1 MSQNAATATIQL
13 ESLWEQY
20 CCQLKAFV
28 RSRVTDEDDVEDLL
42 QEVFI
47 RIHTHLCC
55 LRDLSKLESWIY
67 QIARNAIID
76 HYRGRRPGVELS
88 ESIPSS
94 EDETD
99 AYDPEAV
106 LALSLGGLID
116 ELPALYRDTHVM
128 TEYQGLNQRQL
139 AERLGISFSGA
150 KSRVQRARRMLR
162 DMLLAC
168 CHFELD
174 RRGAIIGYYER
185 CCCCNPCG

>member
-1 MSQNAATATIQL
+1 MGYNPAAATIQL

-20 CCQLKAFV
+20 CCQLKAFIH
-28 RSRVTDEDDVEDLL
+28 SRVADEDDVEDLL
-42 QEVFI
+42 QEVFV
-47 RIHTHLCC
+47 RIHAHLCC
-55 LRDLSKLESWIY
+55 LRDLSKLESWVY
-67 QIARNAIID
+67 KIARNAIID
-76 HYRGRRPGVELS
+76 HYRSRRPGIELS
-88 ESIPSS
+88 ESIPS

-106 LALSLGGLID
+106 LALSLGAMVA
-116 ELPALYRDTHVM
+116 ELPAPYRDALVL

-139 AERLGISFSGA
+139 ADRLGISFSGA

-174 RRGAIIGYYER
+174 RRGAIIDYYER
-185 CCCCNPCG
+185 CCCCNPSG

>member
-1 MSQNAATATIQL
+1 MSFNPATATIQL

-20 CCQLKAFV
+20 CCQLKAFI
-28 RSRVTDEDDVEDLL
+28 RSRVADEEDVEDLL

-76 HYRGRRPGVELS
+76 HYRSRHPGIELS
-88 ESIPSS
+88 ESIPS
-94 EDETD
+94 EVETD

-106 LALSLGGLID
+106 LALSLGGMVA
-116 ELPALYRDTHVM
+116 ELPTSYRDALVL
-128 TEYQGLNQRQL
+128 TEYQGLNQRQM
-139 AERLGISFSGA
+139 ADRLGISFSGA

-174 RRGAIIGYYER
+174 RRGAIIDYYER
-185 CCCCNPCG
+185 CCCCNPSG

>member
-1 MSQNAATATIQL
+1 MIYHPATATVQL

-20 CCQLKAFV
+20 CCRLKAFIQ
-28 RSRVTDEDDVEDLL
+28 SRVANEDDVEDLL

-76 HYRGRRPGVELS
+76 HYRSRRPGIELS
-88 ESIPSS
+88 ESIPS
-94 EDETD
+94 EDEID
-99 AYDPEAV
+99 ADDPEAV
-106 LALSLGGLID
+106 LALSLTSMVD
-116 ELPALYRDTHVM
+116 ELPAPYRDALLL
-128 TEYQGLNQRQL
+128 TEYQGLNQRQM
-139 AERLGISFSGA
+139 ADRLGISFSGA

-174 RRGAIIGYYER
+174 RRGTIIDYYAR
-185 CCCCNPCG
+185 CCCCNPGA

>member
-13 ESLWEQY
+13 EALWQQY
-20 CCQLKAFV
+20 CCQLKAFIH
-28 RSRVTDEDDVEDLL
+28 SRVSDEDEVEDIL

-67 QIARNAIID
+67 QITRNAIID
-76 HYRGRRPGVELS
+76 HYRSRRPSVELS
-88 ESIPSS
+88 ESIAID
-94 EDETD
+94 DEFD
-99 AYDPEAV
+99 PYDPAAN
-106 LALSLGGLID
+106 LALSLTGMVE
-116 ELPALYRDTHVM
+116 ELPAPYRDALLL
-128 TEYQGLNQRQL
+128 TEYKGLNQRQL

-150 KSRVQRARRMLR
+150 KSRVQRARHMLR

-174 RRGAIIGYYER
+174 RRGAIIDYYER
-185 CCCCNPCG
+185 CCCCNPSG